1 MNKPSPE
8 KHILVTGGAGYVG
21 SVTCEALLGA
31 GYRVR
36 VLDSLMYG
44 GKPLLGLVRPGFSF
58 VNGDVREAEVVDRA
72 LEDIDAVVHLAAIV
86 GDTACS
92 RQPKLA
98 KEINHSAAIQLFR
111 LASNRGVKQIVFAS
125 TCSNYGKMND
135 SNFYVDEDSVLA
147 PVSLYA
153 ETKVIVEKELL
164 SASKDGNPAVTV
176 LRFATVFGLSPRMRF
191 DLTVNEF
198 TMELMT
204 KRSLVVYGEEFWR
217 PYVHVRD
224 VARAI
229 ALVINSPSEK
239 VAGKVFNV
247 GDTTQNYQKKSVVE
261 LIRTQIPGD
270 LKTQSV
276 HKEEDPRDYR
286 VSFER
291 IHRVLGFDITMT
303 VEDGI
308 REVVNAISQ
317 GMFCK
322 FDEPEYRN

>member
-1 MNKPSPE
+1 MNE
-8 KHILVTGGAGYVG
+8 
-21 SVTCEALLGA
+21 
-31 GYRVR
+31 
-36 VLDSLMYG
+36 
-44 GKPLLGLVRPGFSF
+44 
-58 VNGDVREAEVVDRA
+58 
-72 LEDIDAVVHLAAIV
+72 
-86 GDTACS
+86 
-92 RQPKLA
+92 
-98 KEINHSAAIQLFR
+98 
-111 LASNRGVKQIVFAS
+111 
-125 TCSNYGKMND
+125 

-153 ETKVIVEKELL
+153 ETKVFVEKELL

-204 KRSLVVYGEEFWR
+204 KRSLVLYGEQFWR

-229 ALVINSPSEK
+229 ALVLNSPSEK
-239 VAGKVFNV
+239 IAGKVFNV

-270 LKTQSV
+270 LKIQSV

-308 REVVNAISQ
+308 HEIVNAISQ
-317 GMFCK
+317 GMFSK